1 MIGSAT
7 IPNSNWRAS
16 GYSIQGIIENTCA
29 DGIASATIPN
39 TAWRSA
45 SYDIQAIVGK
55 LADTDIA
62 TATIPSSG
70 WRPSGYSIQT
80 FNIMCGG
87 EDIYC
92 PTYAWAEFENTTVR
106 YKKFE
111 PDPYNPGRMD
121 LSYPTV
127 SVTGTLPPKIKVPYA
142 NREVYP
148 PKYLPPV
155 DCCDRS
161 YGHRF
166 WYNLSLK
173 SPWDPD
179 PSDQQYWTDHNGDQQ
194 RLEAGLHFGTTGLES
209 YLNIRLYATNSY
221 WSESNIS
228 SPSLWGNPNPY
239 HNMNVVWTDNAY
251 VPCPEP
257 GTRVTL
263 TPDGNYRQYTT
274 ICSDPWDPTTC
285 VDYYHTTNS
294 GNVDIYLK

>member
-39 TAWRSA
+39 TTWRSA
-45 SYDIQAIVGK
+45 SYNIQAIVGK

-62 TATIPSSG
+62 TATIPNSG
-70 WRPSGYSIQT
+70 WRPSGYNIQT

-106 YKKFE
+106 YEKFE
-111 PDPYNPGRMD
+111 PDPYDPNRMQ
-121 LSYPTV
+121 LSYPPV

-142 NREVYP
+142 NREIYP
-148 PKYLPPV
+148 PNYLTG
-155 DCCDRS
+155 CCNRRYWHWWWNHLTTRLPS
-161 YGHRF
+161 
-166 WYNLSLK
+166 
-173 SPWDPD
+173 DPD
-179 PSDQQYWTDHNGDQQ
+179 PPDQQYWTDHNGNQQ
-194 RLEAGLHFGTTGLES
+194 RLEAGILFGYGSSGLES
-209 YLNIRLYATNSY
+209 YVSIRLYATNY
-221 WSESNIS
+221 YYAESNWS
-228 SPSLWGNPNPY
+228 SPSLWGSPNPY
-239 HNMNVVWTDNAY
+239 HNMHVVWKDNAY
-251 VPCPEP
+251 VPCPKP

-263 TPDGNYRQYTT
+263 TPDGNYRHYNT

-294 GNVDIYLK
+294 GNAYIYLK